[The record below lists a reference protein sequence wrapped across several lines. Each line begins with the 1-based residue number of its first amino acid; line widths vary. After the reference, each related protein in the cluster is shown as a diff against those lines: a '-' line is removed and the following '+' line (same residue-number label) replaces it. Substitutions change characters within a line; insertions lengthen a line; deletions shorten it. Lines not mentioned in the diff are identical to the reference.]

1 MTALQILVPVVI
13 GAPPKPKGSLR
24 HVGRNRMV
32 EQVKG
37 SGTWRE
43 TVALYARQ
51 AATQQHWPT
60 TKDPVHVGIN
70 IYLPTNGS
78 KNALP
83 TGHNTGD
90 VDKHARNVLDALAD
104 AGIYTDDSQV
114 VALSIL
120 KLYASQDTEHA
131 ATITV
136 ERFQVVM
143 EP

>member
-1 MTALQILVPVVI
+1 MTVLQIFVPVVI

-51 AATQQHWPT
+51 AATQQHWST
-60 TKDPVHVGIN
+60 TKDAVIVGIR
-70 IYLPTNGS
+70 IYLPHNGS
-78 KNALP
+78 KNVFP

-90 VDKHARNVLDALAD
+90 VDKHARNILDALAD
-104 AGIYTDDSQV
+104 AGIYADDSQV
-114 VALSIL
+114 VGLSIV
-120 KLYASQDTEHA
+120 KLYASQDTENA
-131 ATITV
+131 AEITV
-136 ERFQVVM
+136 ERFTVVV